1 MSISLGAGHA
11 CGNSHRGNSGFI
23 ITKGEGGILTVFK
36 DIKLISYITKVPS
49 KVPSKVI
56 FLTILY
62 ELQISSD

>member
-11 CGNSHRGNSGFI
+11 CVNSHRGNSGFI

-36 DIKLISYITKVPS
+36 DIKLISYIVPS

>member
-36 DIKLISYITKVPS
+36 DIKLISYI
-49 KVPSKVI
+49 VPSKVI

>member
-23 ITKGEGGILTVFK
+23 ITKGDGGILTVFK
-36 DIKLISYITKVPS
+36 DIKLISYIVPS
-49 KVPSKVI
+49 K
-56 FLTILY
+56 LTFEGKFFNNPN